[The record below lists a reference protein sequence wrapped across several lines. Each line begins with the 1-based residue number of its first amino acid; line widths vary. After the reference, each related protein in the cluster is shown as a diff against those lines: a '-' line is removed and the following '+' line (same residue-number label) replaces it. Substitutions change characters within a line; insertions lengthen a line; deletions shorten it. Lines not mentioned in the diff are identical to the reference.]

1 MRVVQLA
8 IEWAQIDT
16 GQTQTGVACHWPN
29 EMRISKVG
37 RVAMRPSLMAT
48 IVGKDTPKPQT
59 PRQDLLVANCN
70 AIATYQTGESDQVM
84 AAAESLVVRNGRDVW
99 LAFIGI
105 KERSMRIADIGC
117 LFPPSML
124 KKSQQGMT

>member
-1 MRVVQLA
+1 
-8 IEWAQIDT
+8 
-16 GQTQTGVACHWPN
+16 
-29 EMRISKVG
+29 
-37 RVAMRPSLMAT
+37 
-48 IVGKDTPKPQT
+48 
-59 PRQDLLVANCN
+59 
-70 AIATYQTGESDQVM
+70 M

-124 KKSQQGMT
+124 KKSHDMIHAVCMKIISQPDGGTGEGQAIKPRILRGESCIAPSMMCTGPIHRRRSLANIVN